1 MMFSV
6 IVPCY
11 NAKEFIR
18 KCINSILRQSY
29 RDFEIILIDDGSTDG
44 TSEILDEYACMYDY
58 VHVYHFPNAG
68 VSYSRRRG
76 ITLATG
82 NYLIFVDSD
91 DTINIDLLYEL
102 SLVIK
107 TQGFPDIIRYQV
119 NLVGDA
125 EHKDHQRYSFL
136 EVLNVPM
143 SGLETLKQWSI
154 VGKKYSVYWL
164 FAFKKSVF
172 STVLFSI
179 DLKCYEDVALIPIL
193 IASSNKVLTI
203 DYVGYNYTCNNWN
216 SLTNVKSLDAERS
229 RALDFLSAYKYAI
242 ENFSKLDNVSSLDI
256 AFFYQDYTRR
266 LRGKYNSLPEELK
279 YELADVFKL

>member
-11 NAKEFIR
+11 NSKDFIR
-18 KCINSILRQSY
+18 KCISSILAQSY
-29 RDFEIILIDDGSTDG
+29 RDFEIVLIDDGSTDG
-44 TSEILDEYACMYDY
+44 TSEILDEYANIYDY
-58 VHVYHFPNAG
+58 VHVYHFPNSG

-76 ITLATG
+76 ITLANG

-91 DTINIDLLYEL
+91 DTINKDLLYEL
-102 SLVIK
+102 SSTIHFHN
-107 TQGFPDIIRYQV
+107 FPDIIRYQV
-119 NLVGDA
+119 NLVDDA
-125 EHKDHQRYSFL
+125 EYKDHQRYNFV
-136 EVLNVPM
+136 EILNVPM
-143 SGLETLKQWSI
+143 TGIEILKTWSI
-154 VGKKYSVYWL
+154 AGKKYSVYWL

-193 IASSNKVLTI
+193 IATSNKVLTI
-203 DYVGYNYTCNNWN
+203 DYVGYNYTCNNLN
-216 SLTNVKSLDAERS
+216 SLTNIKSLDAERS
-229 RALDFLSAYKYAI
+229 RALDFLYAYRYAV

-266 LRGKYNSLPEELK
+266 LQGKYDSLTEELK
-279 YELADVFKL
+279 YELADLFNL

>member
-82 NYLIFVDSD
+82 NYLILW
-91 DTINIDLLYEL
+91 ILM
-102 SLVIK
+102 
-107 TQGFPDIIRYQV
+107 TQ
-119 NLVGDA
+119 
-125 EHKDHQRYSFL
+125 
-136 EVLNVPM
+136 
-143 SGLETLKQWSI
+143 
-154 VGKKYSVYWL
+154 
-164 FAFKKSVF
+164 
-172 STVLFSI
+172 
-179 DLKCYEDVALIPIL
+179 LI
-193 IASSNKVLTI
+193 
-203 DYVGYNYTCNNWN
+203 
-216 SLTNVKSLDAERS
+216 
-229 RALDFLSAYKYAI
+229 
-242 ENFSKLDNVSSLDI
+242 
-256 AFFYQDYTRR
+256 
-266 LRGKYNSLPEELK
+266 
-279 YELADVFKL
+279 